1 MATYKVAGVGEHG
14 KFFDGNSYQDAIN
27 YVCNPQKA
35 AFVGGCNVTS
45 ADTAAMEMK
54 KTAVAF
60 GKDKGKRVR
69 HSIISFDQRE
79 HVNSGC
85 FHTICHRPILRTS
98 L

>member
-45 ADTAAMEMK
+45 ADKVPLLQCSGADKIRCAPLRSAA
-54 KTAVAF
+54 
-60 GKDKGKRVR
+60 RR
-69 HSIISFDQRE
+69 
-79 HVNSGC
+79 
-85 FHTICHRPILRTS
+85 
-98 L
+98 